1 MFYTKL
7 SSTFMK
13 KNYFIA
19 ALAVALFLVAGCN
32 NVPNT
37 GKAEMN
43 SQIDSVSY
51 ALGYFEALT
60 WKKKM
65 AESPFDTVDYKMV
78 AKAFSKA
85 ALQERYV
92 DFRKKQFDTLNI
104 DLFKKGFFNELAYGK
119 SHFTEMTADA
129 YLRQVF
135 DKTKAKKDAEANEI
149 GAQNLEKEKAFLNGN
164 SQKENVTTLE
174 SGLQYEII
182 KEGNGPKPAATDKVK
197 VSYHG
202 TLLDGTVFDSSV
214 ERGDTATFR
223 VNGVIK
229 GWQEALQLMPTGSKW
244 KLYIPS
250 DLAYGSRGQGNDIG
264 PNETLIFDVELVDI
278 VK

>member
-1 MFYTKL
+1 
-7 SSTFMK
+7 MK

-19 ALAVALFLVAGCN
+19 AMAVALFLVAGCN
-32 NVPNT
+32 KVPNT

-60 WKKKM
+60 WKKKV
-65 AESPFDTVDYKMV
+65 AESPFDTIDYKLV

-92 DFRKKQFDTLNI
+92 DFRKNQFDTLNI

-129 YLRQVF
+129 FLRQAF
-135 DKTKAKKDAEANEI
+135 EATRTKKEAEAKET
-149 GAQNLEKEKAFLNGN
+149 GLQNLEKGQAFLKVNG
-164 SQKENVTTLE
+164 QKENVTTLE
-174 SGLQYEII
+174 SGLQYEIL
-182 KEGNGPKPAATDKVK
+182 KEGNGAKPAATDQVK
-197 VSYHG
+197 VTYHG
-202 TLLDGTVFDSSV
+202 TLLNGTVFDSSV
-214 ERGDTATFR
+214 ERGDTAKFR

-264 PNETLIFDVELVDI
+264 PNETLIFDVELIDI